1 MLPSGLY
8 VLYGAAFAWCVRKA
22 ALQCTARLI
31 VFLGCRVRALRSL
44 GSVKAVIKPLIMML
58 VSYRTLAA

>member
-1 MLPSGLY
+1 MLLLQLAALY
-8 VLYGAAFAWCVRKA
+8 VLYGVSFRCLPCAAA
-22 ALQCTARLI
+22 QPRLI